1 VDQENHRLTRQCGCS
16 TLPDVKTPHTENLT
30 LSERPNFIFITTDEQ
45 RWDTLTCTGN
55 TAIRTP
61 HLDALAERGTRFSR
75 AYPSNPICMPSRA
88 TMITGRSQRGHQVFE
103 HGINLSENMPV
114 IGDAFHEVG
123 YTTALFGKAHFK
135 VWELEDSLP
144 EHPPTGSDIDPSD
157 GLWHGPYYGF
167 DYVSHG
173 SHAPNSHWRI
183 FLEREH
189 PESLALWE
197 PEAALEP
204 QIRSG
209 AWHNAIP
216 KEHHHTHFFTDQ
228 LIDWLGRRETASSD
242 DPFFAWLSF
251 PDPHGPFC
259 PPAPYCYMYDPAD
272 MPSPVPLDDDL
283 DNKPPHYRWSVTGER
298 SWYGGGVAKDIPEDQ
313 SRQVRALYYGQIS
326 FIDDMVGRVIDA
338 LDRLNL
344 TDTTYVV
351 FTSDHGEMIDDHGQS
366 GKPPMT
372 YESVIRVPLIW
383 QGPSV
388 RPSTVHDG
396 VMTHTD
402 LVPTF
407 LDLAGAPPLLGMEGR
422 SYTKLLQGDTESHR
436 DAVIV
441 ERIGIERHTSEP
453 IVRQKI
459 LVTDRY
465 KLAHYGS
472 SWPGEL
478 YDLHKDPEEFT
489 NLWDDPEYH
498 EIRTRMTERM
508 LAEIIDDELGDPV
521 DIFLHQPLAPVG
533 SFRDPIHREPTE
545 GYRRRTT
552 SSASQRYLEKD
563 PHQRKRKETK
573 DPRLLENERL
583 AEERQQRNTT

>member
-1 VDQENHRLTRQCGCS
+1 
-16 TLPDVKTPHTENLT
+16 
-30 LSERPNFIFITTDEQ
+30 
-45 RWDTLTCTGN
+45 
-55 TAIRTP
+55 
-61 HLDALAERGTRFSR
+61 
-75 AYPSNPICMPSRA
+75 
-88 TMITGRSQRGHQVFE
+88 
-103 HGINLSENMPV
+103 
-114 IGDAFHEVG
+114 
-123 YTTALFGKAHFK
+123 
-135 VWELEDSLP
+135 
-144 EHPPTGSDIDPSD
+144 
-157 GLWHGPYYGF
+157 
-167 DYVSHG
+167 
-173 SHAPNSHWRI
+173 
-183 FLEREH
+183 
-189 PESLALWE
+189 
-197 PEAALEP
+197 
-204 QIRSG
+204 
-209 AWHNAIP
+209 
-216 KEHHHTHFFTDQ
+216 
-228 LIDWLGRRETASSD
+228 
-242 DPFFAWLSF
+242 
-251 PDPHGPFC
+251 
-259 PPAPYCYMYDPAD
+259 MYDPAD

-351 FTSDHGEMIDDHGQS
+351 FTSDHGEMIDDHGQG

-441 ERIGIERHTSEP
+441 ERIGIERHTSDP

-472 SWPGEL
+472 SWPGER

-533 SFRDPIHREPTE
+533 SFRDPIHREATE

-552 SSASQRYLEKD
+552 SSVSRRYK
-563 PHQRKRKETK
+563 KKA
-573 DPRLLENERL
+573 PRMLENARL
-583 AEERQQRNTT
+583 AEERQQRDHS